1 MGFFRD
7 LFSGN
12 LFKKSRI
19 KKLPEGSSNSTD
31 DNATIMDADEYRKR
45 ERESAKQEQVRN
57 LEAQQNGEGIQ
68 IPEGTIEQVNLN
80 EVIGQQS
87 QVVDN
92 SNNSERQQSQNT
104 STQKEWP
111 TIRDYVDAN
120 GLKDTQIDSRAVSQ
134 YVTSNQ
140 TESAKRKEMLEQ
152 QKAENAQR
160 KKDGIFSRFKRKIKN
175 NSNKQEEQ
183 SKQSEEQE
191 NEQDGAEQTTQA
203 NTEQQNNKKR
213 DRGIPVHELSKEEK
227 RKQLINTI
235 PTIALVGTLV
245 LARRRNCCRISCRS

>member
-87 QVVDN
+87 Q
-92 SNNSERQQSQNT
+92 NT

-120 GLKDTQIDSRAVSQ
+120 GLKDTHIDSRAVSQ

-160 KKDGIFSRFKRKIKN
+160 KNEGILSRLKRKIKN
-175 NSNKQEEQ
+175 NSNEQEEQ
-183 SKQSEEQE
+183 LKQSEEQE

-213 DRGIPVHELSKEEK
+213 DRGIPVHELSKKEK